1 MLAIMDTTKKDTFI
15 WVDWIIKTRT
25 EKGMTQA
32 DLARAAKLTRAAI
45 SDYEKRL
52 RTKPDVNSLSR
63 ISEALGYPADF
74 LPKLAKQFP
83 DAMEADE
90 ETEQIIFEA
99 SKLNPQDRAEVI
111 AFIRMKQNLR
121 KKK

>member
-1 MLAIMDTTKKDTFI
+1 MCNNCQQMFN
-15 WVDWIIKTRT
+15 DWLLKELKQRDWL
-25 EKGMTQA
+25 QA
-32 DLARAAKLTRAAI
+32 DLARASGLTTAAI
-45 SDYEKRL
+45 SRYINGRAPEETSIKKIARAFNL
-52 RTKPDVNSLSR
+52 PPEIVFRAAGILP
-63 ISEALGYPADF
+63 PATTI
-74 LPKLAKQFP
+74 
-83 DAMEADE
+83 DE